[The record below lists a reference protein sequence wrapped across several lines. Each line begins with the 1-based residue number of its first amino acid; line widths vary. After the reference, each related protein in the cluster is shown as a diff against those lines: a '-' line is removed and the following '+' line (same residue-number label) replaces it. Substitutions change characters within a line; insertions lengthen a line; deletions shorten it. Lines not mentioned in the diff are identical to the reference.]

1 MTSDWIWPNKQ
12 NFLMQNLWPIA
23 NLIAVWVHILP
34 IYYVGVLSYR
44 KHKKTKAGK
53 VSFPL
58 VVILFPRAAWNLSSF
73 ILPSILKILLA
84 NTMSSINST
93 VSQIYQVCNIL
104 GTHQWREEYFTAAV
118 YKSLIATSVINGLS
132 FPFTALL
139 NAVFILSILFK
150 PNLRRKKS
158 TIMMGYLAV
167 TDLLVGVIV
176 QPMFLASALCQITG
190 RCSSCAVDTVRAY
203 LLRVS
208 CGLFMSHSS
217 HGKDTIAVKHARQY
231 KLVVTTKRILAGI
244 IAAWFVSVAFICIT
258 FFHVTLSNILLAI
271 ELLISF
277 AVIVY
282 FYKVIYL
289 ESMRHRREIK
299 ASNPLPETN
308 RLRENEFMA
317 TKTTAVI
324 FCCLLI
330 CYGPS
335 FVVIRIRKFF
345 LPGNSS
351 YATNWAYIYP
361 WIPTLAM
368 LSSLLNPLIYGWR
381 VKEFRDVIAS
391 VFQIFKCYSSNT
403 TRQSEIEIIEMVELN
418 ADGRLTN
425 GSFADSHRSR
435 CNIAIDTSDEARNQ
449 HRCES
454 NTTIFFAGIPDNVDS
469 ANDL

>member
-1 MTSDWIWPNKQ
+1 
-12 NFLMQNLWPIA
+12 
-23 NLIAVWVHILP
+23 
-34 IYYVGVLSYR
+34 
-44 KHKKTKAGK
+44 
-53 VSFPL
+53 
-58 VVILFPRAAWNLSSF
+58 
-73 ILPSILKILLA
+73 
-84 NTMSSINST
+84 MSSINST
-93 VSQIYQVCNIL
+93 VSQMHQVCNIL
-104 GTHQWREEYFTAAV
+104 GTRQWRDEYFTVAV
-118 YKSLIATSVINGLS
+118 YKSLIATSVINGVS

-150 PNLRRKKS
+150 PNLWRKKS

-176 QPMFLASALCQITG
+176 QPMFLASALCQKIG

-208 CGLFMSHSS
+208 CGSS
-217 HGKDTIAVKHARQY
+217 FVHVTLMAWERYIAVKHALHY
-231 KLVVTTKRILAGI
+231 KLVVTTKRILAGT

-308 RLRENEFMA
+308 RLRENEFKA

-403 TRQSEIEIIEMVELN
+403 TRQSEVEIIEMVELN

-454 NTTIFFAGIPDNVDS
+454 NTTIFFAGILDNVDS
-469 ANDL
+469 ANDLELNDLSLKANSNKREQNKITVTAKVHTSSYAA